1 LELRVQERTS
11 ELQTVNHQLQK
22 ANQQLNEVNQRFS
35 RINQQL
41 ACANENMLSFLDQF
55 EVGVVMMGVDGEI
68 TFLNQAAERIVDQSQ
83 SEAAGQQWESFLPF
97 QNKDKARLEEMC
109 QLTSKQRTRVSV
121 HWQGAGGRHYRM
133 EIEVKD
139 DPRDPAR
146 KIFLLYDV
154 SEISDLR
161 HLLDDKTQ
169 FQGICGQSKA
179 IRSVYQKIQNVARVD
194 TTVLIEG
201 ETGTGKELVAR
212 AIHYSSGRKAKP
224 FLAVNC
230 AGLTESLLSSHLFGH
245 RRGSFT
251 GAVADQL
258 GMFEAA
264 NGGTLFLDEIGDIPI
279 ALQTSLLRVL
289 QEKEITR
296 LGETQPRRI
305 DVRIVAASHRDL
317 SDEVA
322 SGHFRGD
329 LFYRVRVTSIQI
341 PPLRDRLE
349 DVPLLVA
356 WFLGLIRASKGSPV
370 TEVSSEALKILMEY
384 KWPGNVRELKSAIE
398 SAVIHSNGSVIV
410 PTDLPA
416 EVLGLSSLHSTEIHP
431 EERTRVLEALNR
443 VNGNR
448 TAAARLL
455 GVSRATLYRTMA
467 RLEIRSKE

>member
-1 LELRVQERTS
+1 
-11 ELQTVNHQLQK
+11 
-22 ANQQLNEVNQRFS
+22 
-35 RINQQL
+35 
-41 ACANENMLSFLDQF
+41 
-55 EVGVVMMGVDGEI
+55 
-68 TFLNQAAERIVDQSQ
+68 
-83 SEAAGQQWESFLPF
+83 
-97 QNKDKARLEEMC
+97 
-109 QLTSKQRTRVSV
+109 
-121 HWQGAGGRHYRM
+121 
-133 EIEVKD
+133 
-139 DPRDPAR
+139 
-146 KIFLLYDV
+146 
-154 SEISDLR
+154 
-161 HLLDDKTQ
+161 
-169 FQGICGQSKA
+169 
-179 IRSVYQKIQNVARVD
+179 
-194 TTVLIEG
+194 VLVEG

-305 DVRIVAASHRDL
+305 DVRIIAASHRDL

-322 SGHFRGD
+322 SGQFRED
-329 LFYRVRVTSIQI
+329 LFYRIRVTSIWI

-356 WFLGLIRASKGSPV
+356 WFLGQIRAFKGLPV
-370 TEVSSEALKILMEY
+370 TEVSSEAMKILMEY

-467 RLEIRSKE
+467 RLEIKSKE